1 MRRIMAVFTLL
12 VVFVTTGL
20 CPKWPCCAGPAWA
33 LSVDEEQEIG
43 REFMAQIREY
53 FTLLEDDFANRYL
66 NGLGRYLVEQVET
79 QPFPFHFY
87 IIKDPTLNAFAA
99 PGGQIFI
106 FSGLVGALDQVDEL
120 AAVICHE
127 IGHVTARHLAQRI
140 EQNKKIGLITMAGI
154 LAGALLGGT
163 AAEAL
168 IAGSMAAG
176 IQAQLHYSREDERQ
190 ADQLG
195 FKYMSDSGFDPHG
208 MEETLKEIAKGN
220 WLGSDKIPAY
230 LLTHPTGPERMANLE
245 TLLSGYAGQ
254 TPSPE
259 AEQFRKVYPLFR
271 TVVMARSIDNAQ
283 AERLF
288 RADLDKDPSDPLPYV
303 GLGILALRKR
313 DYPTAIDFM
322 EKALE
327 RGKDYRLALL
337 TYLGQAYQMSGRD
350 QDAVRTL
357 KESLSEL
364 GENSTALYY
373 LGLSYQNLGQY
384 TQSADIFERLAVSPA
399 AKDDVY
405 YHLGIAYGRLNRLA
419 EAHYNFGLYFS
430 KLNQTDKARFHFE
443 KAKELSADHS
453 ILAQKISLQL
463 QELEKAEHR

>member
-1 MRRIMAVFTLL
+1 MRRIIAVFTTLL
-12 VVFVTTGL
+12 IFVTTGL
-20 CPKWPCCAGPAWA
+20 CPRLPCSTRSAWA

-43 REFMAQIREY
+43 REFMTQIKGY
-53 FTLLEDDFANRYL
+53 FSFLEDDFANRYL
-66 NGLGRYLVEQVET
+66 NGLGRYLLAQVDT
-79 QPFPFHFY
+79 QPFPFNFY

-99 PGGQIFI
+99 PGGQIFV
-106 FSGLVGALDQVDEL
+106 FSGLIGALDQVDEL

-195 FKYMSDSGFDPHG
+195 YKYMSGSGFDPRG
-208 MEETLKEIAKGN
+208 MEGTLQKIAKGN

-230 LLTHPTGPERMANLE
+230 LLTHPSGPERMANLE
-245 TLLSGYAGQ
+245 ALLSGYKGHSL
-254 TPSPE
+254 SPE

-271 TVVMARSIDNAQ
+271 TVVMAYSIDHAQ
-283 AERLF
+283 AERIF
-288 RADLDKDPSDPLPYV
+288 RADLEKDPSGPLPQI
-303 GLGILALRKR
+303 GLGILALEKR
-313 DYPTAIDFM
+313 DYPKAIGLM
-322 EKALE
+322 EQALKD
-327 RGKDYRLALL
+327 GKDYRLPLL
-337 TYLGQAYQMSGRD
+337 TYLGQAYQLSGRD

-357 KESLSEL
+357 KESLAEM

-373 LGLSYQNLGQY
+373 LGLSYENLGQC
-384 TQSADIFERLAVSPA
+384 TQSAEIFERLAVSPSA
-399 AKDDVY
+399 RDDVY

-419 EAHYNFGLYFS
+419 EAHYNFGIYFNR
-430 KLNQTDKARFHFE
+430 LNQTGKARFHFE
-443 KAKELSADHS
+443 KAQELSAGNS
-453 ILAQKISLQL
+453 ALAQKIGLLL
-463 QELEKAEHR
+463 QELEKVESH